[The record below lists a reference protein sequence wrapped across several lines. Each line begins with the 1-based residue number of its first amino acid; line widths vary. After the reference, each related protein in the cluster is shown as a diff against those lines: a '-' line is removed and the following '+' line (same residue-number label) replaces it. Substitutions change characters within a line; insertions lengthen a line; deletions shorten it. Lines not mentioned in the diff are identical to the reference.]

1 MTGSVT
7 GSMTGSVTGK
17 AARPGKN
24 ASQFR
29 QLAPGG
35 GQRVV
40 GIGTVIPADLS
51 FSIRGAR
58 HQLGEHLL
66 SQRRQGCHAGVVG
79 HPLGL
84 QVGGD
89 AIGIAHPGVVVGE
102 GLAGSNR

>member
-1 MTGSVT
+1 MTGRVT
-7 GSMTGSVTGK
+7 GRVTGNT
-17 AARPGKN
+17 ACLGNN

-40 GIGTVIPADLS
+40 GIGTVIPADRS

-66 SQRRQGCHAGVVG
+66 GQRRQGCHAGVVG

-89 AIGIAHPGVVVGE
+89 AIGIAHPGVGVGE